1 MTTHLKLE
9 NFAQKIHKVTAA
21 QDDEALTETSEAGLR
36 LWDMVRGWLPRIANS
51 LFLKIGLPKDCI
63 LDNSQPSLRDSI

>member
-36 LWDMVRGWLPRIANS
+36 LWDMVRGWLPPNRE
-51 LFLKIGLPKDCI
+51 
-63 LDNSQPSLRDSI
+63 